1 LRTSCVPILKMW
13 RNRRGKRKRWRYSRS
28 NLSQRKRVK
37 VVSLLTF
44 ISRIQFLLVEISFH
58 VVWKLI
64 HFFRYTARVP
74 RLTLIKSL
82 FFIIKNEWKVSNLF
96 NSNGSVISNVG
107 GIDKKQGKCE
117 HFFVEKCIKELHD
130 CIKRDYLLWTFQ
142 PVVLIWKKVFTI
154 VLINWSLLRSLI

>member
-1 LRTSCVPILKMW
+1 MRTSCVPILKMW

-82 FFIIKNEWKVSNLF
+82 CFLLSKTNEKFQIYLIRTVRWFQTLVASIRNKESASIFLLKNVLKNYMIVSREIIYYGRFSQLYWY
-96 NSNGSVISNVG
+96 
-107 GIDKKQGKCE
+107 
-117 HFFVEKCIKELHD
+117 EK
-130 CIKRDYLLWTFQ
+130 RYLQLYW
-142 PVVLIWKKVFTI
+142 
-154 VLINWSLLRSLI
+154 